1 MNKKS
6 FFVALVIFF
15 ACTNVNKPLTDSDK
29 ERMIGEAKGLISK
42 LYQAAETCNPEM
54 MTSTF
59 FNSPK
64 FISFINGDSANYEE
78 TVKKYPT
85 LMKEF
90 KTQKA
95 TIIEEKYTVID
106 ASTISYL
113 GKANWECKLQ
123 NDSIAIYNNADLDL
137 LLKKAN
143 NNWKVIRWR
152 EGY

>member
-1 MNKKS
+1 M
-6 FFVALVIFF
+6 VLF
-15 ACTNVNKPLTDSDK
+15 ACTNANRPLTDAAK
-29 ERMIGEAKGLISK
+29 AKIIGEAKGLIST

-59 FNSPK
+59 FNSPD

-78 TVKKYPT
+78 TVKKYPK

-95 TIIEEKYTVID
+95 KIIDEKYTVID

-113 GKANWECKLQ
+113 GKSNWECKLQ
-123 NDSIAIYNNADLDL
+123 NDSIVTYNNTGLDL
-137 LLKKAN
+137 ILKKAKG
-143 NNWKVIRWR
+143 NWKVIRWK
-152 EGY
+152 EVY